1 MNGRTTELKQHN
13 GDVPNNPPP
22 MNAQVSGNDDAD
34 PKKAK
39 SGSEETKHISKGDKT
54 SAVPSKR
61 KAATKDEPSKAPRRS
76 ARGTQ
81 QPSTD
86 PVKMLQFLVSPA
98 STDLCR
104 PKDEIEDLKARGS
117 HIKTYSSSAFTP
129 FEELI
134 CAVILSRPISHAL
147 GLRSIRTIFNDPWKF
162 NAPKSLRE
170 AGPDGRR
177 KALDEAR
184 TQHRQ
189 KTADELG
196 LLADVLVD
204 KLGDNEDDVTMERV
218 RRECDHDA
226 EKVSKPILLL
236 VLDEVSLLNSL
247 KELNIIKTSV
257 KGMGKTG
264 IDIFR
269 RRIQGVW
276 PECYP
281 FIDQKTSA
289 SLEMF
294 GLPSEAKDLENS
306 IERHWKELEVEGIEA
321 KDEKEEKRKVFV
333 RLLEHAVGAHL
344 EGNVDAVKV
353 EAA

>member
-1 MNGRTTELKQHN
+1 MKPHH
-13 GDVPNNPPP
+13 GDKPNNAAPT
-22 MNAQVSGNDDAD
+22 NAHAEPRN
-34 PKKAK
+34 AK
-39 SGSEETKHISKGDKT
+39 SGSEETKHISKNDRT
-54 SAVPSKR
+54 STVPSKR
-61 KAATKDEPSKAPRRS
+61 KATTKDEPSKAPRRS

-81 QPSTD
+81 QPSID

-104 PKDEIEDLKARGS
+104 PKDEIEDLKTRGS
-117 HIKTYSSSAFTP
+117 HIKTYSSSTFTP

-162 NAPKSLRE
+162 NTPKSLRE

-196 LLADVLVD
+196 LLVNVLED
-204 KLGDNEDDVTMERV
+204 KLGDNEDDVAMARV
-218 RRECDHDA
+218 RRDCDYDA
-226 EKVSKPILLL
+226 EKVGKPILVV
-236 VLDEVSLLNSL
+236 VLDEVSLLNSP

-294 GLPSEAKDLENS
+294 GLPTEAKDLES
-306 IERHWKELEVEGIEA
+306 FIERHWKELQVEGIEA
-321 KDEKEEKRKVFV
+321 KYEKDEKRKAFV

-344 EGNVDAVKV
+344 EGNVDAIKA